1 MIYVQRIY
9 DTSQSAFV
17 YYSLGSV
24 TTTPD
29 TLETNPNHGGLAFL
43 LADTHVIIQKIAEA
57 DLTIEHEGVTV
68 SSGST
73 NLNFTGNVDVTESSG
88 DVTVDILGAPLSAIS
103 PTDLSASQNNYN
115 PTNLQTADTLRLNAT
130 TPVSITGIMQPTG
143 GLTKRITLFNVG
155 SIIITLVYN
164 SGSSLA
170 ANRFLFAGANDVAL
184 GENDCITL
192 EYDATSL
199 IWRAT

>member
-9 DTSQSAFV
+9 DTSQSVFV

-29 TLETNPNHGGLAFL
+29 PGQTNPNHGGLAFL
-43 LADTHVIIQKIAEA
+43 LANTHVVVQKIAEA
-57 DLTIEHEGVTV
+57 DLTIEHEGITI

-73 NLNFTGNVDVTESSG
+73 NLNFTGGVDVTEDSG
-88 DVTVDILGAPLSAIS
+88 DVTIHVTGAPLFVVS
-103 PTDLSASQNNYN
+103 PTNLSANQNNYN
-115 PTNLQTADTLRLNAT
+115 PTDLQTADTLRLNAT
-130 TPVSITGIMQPTG
+130 TPVNITGIMQPTS
-143 GLTKRITLFNVG
+143 GLPKRLSLFNVG
-155 SIIITLVYN
+155 SIIITLLNN

-170 ANRFLFAGANDVAL
+170 TNRFLFAGANDVAL

-192 EYDATSL
+192 EYDSLSL